1 MNSVFPYTHSAIM
14 RFFWN
19 LVSMLFIGVAV
30 FLTWCWKA
38 AWYLMNFTQDM
49 AAVTGKRADHWAA
62 IMKARAND

>member
-1 MNSVFPYTHSAIM
+1 MKILRGIMVRAM

-30 FLTWCWKA
+30 LLTWCWRA

-49 AAVTGKRADHWAA
+49 AAVTGKRADHWDD
-62 IMKARAND
+62 KLQKKRGT